1 MSELLYAASGSCT
14 FSLTFSICLLVRIH
28 CFRQQGK
35 QDMALTVLCRGE
47 CSIKI
52 TFLYNEHYNSFFF
65 FFLLAQIYPEI
76 HENCQLDEPKI
87 IQMAVV
93 VMVVVVGEAQ
103 ARKQGRHISG
113 MFQFISQ
120 GILS

>member
-1 MSELLYAASGSCT
+1 
-14 FSLTFSICLLVRIH
+14 
-28 CFRQQGK
+28 
-35 QDMALTVLCRGE
+35 MALTVLCRGE

-65 FFLLAQIYPEI
+65 LFLLAQIYPEI
-76 HENCQLDEPKI
+76 HENCQLDVPKI

-103 ARKQGRHISG
+103 AR
-113 MFQFISQ
+113 
-120 GILS
+120 